1 MLGGV
6 SNYSV
11 AATFLELRL
20 AYFSSQP
27 DSVQISFPNDSFPR
41 FVVNLALLT
50 ERDFVSS
57 KIVDGGPDLG
67 KVVEVVISEDALI
80 RFNEAAQS
88 NSRPGLGLFVEG
100 RPVNLFQ
107 MLHPLEAPELWLTGM
122 SNEEMSSL
130 VRSIGQ

>member
-1 MLGGV
+1 MNFRAWVIIIMLGGV

-20 AYFSSQP
+20 AYFSSQT

-88 NSRPGLGLFVEG
+88 NSRPGLGLFVDG

-107 MLHPLEAPELWLTGM
+107 MLHPLNNC
-122 SNEEMSSL
+122 SK
-130 VRSIGQ
+130 Q